1 MQTIKFGTDG
11 WRAVIAEDFTFDNV
25 RACAQGVA
33 DYLKQ
38 AKLADRGLVI
48 GYDMRFASE
57 DFAAAAA
64 EVIAANKIKVH
75 LCSKAAPTPVISYA
89 VTATKSAGGII
100 ITASHNPARWNG
112 FKFKDDLGASA
123 PSEVAAEIEK
133 QANKVLSPCNITR
146 LPVIGE
152 FISLYLCVQSIVTPS
167 RGINVKSDIK
177 RLPLADG
184 LKNKLVTYF
193 DPDPAYFKQLERL
206 IDLKAIRRSSLKI
219 IVDSMYGAG
228 IGYFTE
234 LFKGSKIEVIPINGE
249 RNPSFPGINPEPIAK
264 NLAKLSSVIK
274 EQKANVGI
282 ANDGDADRIGIVD
295 EKGNFINQLQV
306 FALLV
311 LYFLEV
317 RGERGAVI
325 KTLSDTMMIDRLG
338 KLFNVPVYE
347 TPVGFK
353 YVAPLMVEKNALI
366 GGEESGGYGFRGHVP
381 ERDGILAG
389 LYFLDFMIK
398 TGKAPSQLLEY
409 LFSKVGPHY
418 YDRID
423 VHIATDA
430 HRKYTDKLANSSIKS
445 IAGKEV
451 VRVDTTD
458 GFRYILSDDSW
469 LLIRFSG
476 TEPLIRIYAESDT
489 VKQVQKIL
497 EGGKK
502 LLGL

>member
-1 MQTIKFGTDG
+1 MDRVIKFGTDG

-33 DYLKQ
+33 DYLKR
-38 AKLADRGLVI
+38 AKLYGSGLVI

-57 DFAAAAA
+57 DFAAAVA
-64 EVIAANKIKVH
+64 EVIAANKIKVW
-75 LCSKAAPTPVISYA
+75 LCSKAAPTPVISYT
-89 VTATKSAGGII
+89 VTDTKSAGGII
-100 ITASHNPARWNG
+100 ITASHNPGQWNG
-112 FKFKDDLGASA
+112 FKFKDELGASA
-123 PSEVAAEIEK
+123 PSEVASEIEK
-133 QANKVLSPCNITR
+133 NANKAVAT
-146 LPVIGE
+146 GK
-152 FISLYLCVQSIVTPS
+152 
-167 RGINVKSDIK
+167 INRVA
-177 RLPLADG
+177 LAEG
-184 LKNKLVTYF
+184 LKSKIINYL
-193 DPDPAYFKQLERL
+193 DPDPHYFKQIKRL
-206 IDLKAIRRSSLKI
+206 IDLDFIRRSRLKV

-228 IGYFTE
+228 IGYFPD
-234 LFKGSKIEVIPINGE
+234 LFKGSKIEVISINGE

-264 NLAKLSSVIK
+264 NLAKLSKTIV
-274 EQKANVGI
+274 EQKADVGI

-317 RGERGAVI
+317 RKERGAII
-325 KTLSDTMMIDRLG
+325 KTLSDTMMIDQLG

-398 TGKAPSQLLEY
+398 TGKTPSQLLDY

-423 VHIATDA
+423 VHFDEKA
-430 HRKYTDKLANSSIKS
+430 RQKYTDMLKKSTVKS
-445 IAGKEV
+445 IAGNDLA
-451 VRVDTTD
+451 RVDTTD
-458 GFRYILSDDSW
+458 GFRYILKDDSW

-476 TEPLIRIYAESDT
+476 TEPLIRIYAEAAT
-489 VKQVQKIL
+489 EKQVKKIL
-497 EGGKK
+497 DGGKK

>member
-1 MQTIKFGTDG
+1 MDNLIKFGTDG

-33 DYLKQ
+33 KYLNR
-38 AKLADRGLVI
+38 AKLTDRGLVI
-48 GYDMRFASE
+48 GYDTRFASE

-64 EVIAANKIKVH
+64 EVIAGNKIKVN
-75 LCSKAAPTPVISYA
+75 LCSKAAPTPVISYT

-133 QANKVLSPCNITR
+133 NANEVLST
-146 LPVIGE
+146 GE
-152 FISLYLCVQSIVTPS
+152 
-167 RGINVKSDIK
+167 VKRI
-177 RLPLADG
+177 PLADG
-184 LKNKLVTYF
+184 LNNGLITYL
-193 DPDPAYFKQLERL
+193 DPDPVYFKQIKRL
-206 IDLKAIRRSSLKI
+206 IDLETIRRSPLKV

-228 IGYFTE
+228 IGYFTQ
-234 LFKGSKIEVIPINGE
+234 LLQGSKIEVIPINGE

-264 NLAKLSSVIK
+264 NLAKLSSLIK
-274 EQKANVGI
+274 EQKADVGI

-325 KTLSDTMMIDRLG
+325 KTLSDTVMIDRLG

-347 TPVGFK
+347 TSVGFK
-353 YVAPLMVEKNALI
+353 YVAPLMIEKNALI

-398 TGKAPSQLLEY
+398 TGKTPSQLLDY

-423 VHIATDA
+423 VHIAEDE
-430 HRKYTDKLANSSIKS
+430 RQKYTDKLAKSSIKS
-445 IAGKEV
+445 IAGMQVAKL
-451 VRVDTTD
+451 DTTD

-476 TEPLIRIYAESDT
+476 TEPLIRIYAESHSPEE
-489 VKQVQKIL
+489 VQKL
-497 EGGKK
+497 LDSGKK
-502 LLGL
+502 MLGL